1 MKTDRNR
8 NNLTIEDFEIMAPA
22 GSWESLHAAIEAGA
36 NSVYFGIENLN
47 MRSHSSNNFTVDDL
61 REIVLLCQQNKVKS
75 YLTINTIIYDN
86 DITLM
91 RQIVDTAKEVGISAT
106 LLRDADEFVKIPL
119 SGNIGSLNASVAAS
133 ILMYEVVRQRSV

>member
-8 NNLTIEDFEIMAPA
+8 NNYTIEDFELMASE
-22 GSWESLHAAIEAGA
+22 GYWESIHAAIEAGG

-75 YLTINTIIYDN
+75 YLTINTIIYD
-86 DITLM
+86 DDLALM
-91 RQIVDTAKEVGISAT
+91 RTIVDTAKEAGVSAIIA
-106 LLRDADEFVKIPL
+106 ADVAVMMYAYSRGVEVHL
-119 SGNIGSLNASVAAS
+119 STQLNI
-133 ILMYEVVRQRSV
+133 